1 MPPRVQLIQLR
12 VNGESHTVVVE
23 PQRTLLDVLR
33 DNLGLTGT
41 KRGCD
46 EGHCGACTVLMD
58 GKAVNSCLTLAVRA
72 QGKEIVTI
80 EGLSTGGRMHPLQES
95 FVIHGAIQCGFCAPG
110 MILTAKALLDANP
123 DPTEQDIKAAISG
136 NICRCTGYVKIVEAV
151 KAAAHTLRGG
161 NAP

>member
-58 GKAVNSCLTLAVRA
+58 GKAVNSCLTLAIRA

-80 EGLSTGGRMHPLQES
+80 EGLSAGGRMHPLQEA
-95 FVIHGAIQCGFCAPG
+95 FVYHGAIQCGFCAPG
-110 MILTAKALLDANP
+110 MILTAKALLDTNP
-123 DPTEQDIKAAISG
+123 DPTEQEIKAAISG

-151 KAAAHTLRGG
+151 KAAAHTLRRG